1 MINNVVDGKCDSCSL
16 KLATFIKDQS
26 AKKLGVFVTITNVM
40 IIIVII
46 INFNDGSFS
55 FFKEQMSVRENFCTK
70 GTISRFSN
78 LPFLKEKMTKRLK
91 SVTAA
96 R

>member
-1 MINNVVDGKCDSCSL
+1 MINNVINGKCDSCSL

-40 IIIVII
+40 I

>member
-16 KLATFIKDQS
+16 KLATFIKD
-26 AKKLGVFVTITNVM
+26 KKLGVFVTITNVM
-40 IIIVII
+40 IIIVMI

-55 FFKEQMSVRENFCTK
+55 FVKEQMSVRENFCTK